1 MAEEKTI
8 LTETD
13 LNEQMQVR
21 LDKMH
26 KIEEKGLKPFGY
38 RYEFTHRSGDVKE
51 NFDALAEAE
60 TEVKLAGRVMAIRG
74 HGKTCF
80 MDMQDK
86 DGRIQVY
93 VRKDVLGEENYALI
107 KMMDIGDT
115 VGVTG
120 TVFRTHMGEVSIKAA
135 ALEMLSKSLRPLP
148 EKWHGLKDV
157 ETRYRQRYVD
167 LIVNP
172 DVRDTFVKRSQII
185 RSVRDVLD
193 SHGFLEVETP
203 ILNTIAGGAAAR
215 PFISY
220 HNALDMQV
228 YMRIAPELYLKR
240 LIVGGMDRVYELGR
254 VFRNEGIDNRHNP
267 EFTSVEIY
275 QAFADYRDMMD
286 LTEEVV
292 VKTAEKVLGTT
303 KINYEGTEI
312 ELASPWKRISMI
324 DAVKEYAGKD
334 FTNVTDLEE
343 ARAMAKELNV
353 EVEATWGIGKIIN
366 ACFEEYVE
374 DKLIQPTFIT
384 GHPKEISPLAKSN
397 PENPEITDRFEAFI
411 YGREICNG
419 FTELN
424 DPIDQRER
432 FLKQVEERA
441 NGDEEANMMDEDFV
455 TALEYG
461 LPPTGGL
468 GIGIDRLVMFLTD
481 SSTIRDVLF
490 FPTMKP
496 LKGEQQHV
504 EAVPVQAQEVA
515 APVAPVEPQE
525 VAAPV
530 APVEPEVIDFS
541 KVEIE
546 PLFEDTVDFDTFIKS
561 DFRAVKVLDC
571 KAVPKSKKLLQFTLN
586 DGTGKERTILSGI
599 RAFYEP
605 ETLIGKTLI
614 AITNLPPRAMMGI
627 ESCGMLISAI
637 HSEEGEEKLHLL
649 MVDDHIPAGA
659 KLR

>member
-1 MAEEKTI
+1 MAENKQQVEEKA
-8 LTETD
+8 LTEVEI
-13 LNEQMQVR
+13 NEQMQNR
-21 LDKMH
+21 IYKMH
-26 KIEEKGLKPFGY
+26 KIEEHGWRPFG
-38 RYEFTHRSGDVKE
+38 RRFEWTHRSADVKE
-51 NFDALAEAE
+51 QFEALAETEA
-60 TEVKLAGRVMAIRG
+60 EVKMAGRVMAIRG

-86 DGRIQVY
+86 TGRMQLY
-93 VRKDVLGEENYALI
+93 VRKDVLGEEDYSLV

-115 VGVTG
+115 IGVTG
-120 TVFRTHMGEVSIKAA
+120 IPFRTHMGEVSIKVVKM
-135 ALEMLSKSLRPLP
+135 EMLSKSLRPLP
-148 EKWHGLKDV
+148 EKWHGLKDI

-172 DVRDTFVKRSQII
+172 EVRDTFVKRSQII
-185 RSVRDVLD
+185 RSVREVLD
-193 SHGFLEVETP
+193 SHDFLEVETP

-292 VKTAEKVLGTT
+292 VKTAMKVLGTT
-303 KINYEGTEI
+303 KITYEGVEI

-324 DAVKEYAGKD
+324 DAVKEYSGKD

-353 EVEATWGIGKIIN
+353 PVEPSFGIGKIIN

-397 PENPEITDRFEAFI
+397 PENPEITDRFEAYI

-455 TALEYG
+455 NALEYG

-496 LKGEQQHV
+496 MKGEARPVELPEQIRAEV
-504 EAVPVQAQEVA
+504 APAAASEAVET
-515 APVAPVEPQE
+515 APA
-525 VAAPV
+525 
-530 APVEPEVIDFS
+530 VIDFS

-546 PLFEDTVDFDTFIKS
+546 PLFTDFVDFETFSKS
-561 DFRAVKVLDC
+561 DFRAVKVKDC
-571 KAVPKSKKLLQFTLN
+571 AAVPKSKKLLQFTLD
-586 DGTGKERTILSGI
+586 DGTGTDRTILSGI
-599 RAFYEP
+599 HAFYEP
-605 ETLIGKTLI
+605 EELLGKTLI
-614 AITNLPPRAMMGI
+614 AIVNLLPRKMMGI
-627 ESCGMLISAI
+627 ESCGMLLSAV
-637 HSEEGEEKLHLL
+637 HHEEGAEKLHLL
-649 MVDDHIPAGA
+649 QVDPHIPVGA
-659 KLR
+659 KLY

>member
-1 MAEEKTI
+1 MAEVKNKPNTEEAAV
-8 LTETD
+8 LTENEI
-13 LNEQMQVR
+13 NEQMQVR
-21 LDKMH
+21 IDKMH
-26 KIEEKGLKPFGY
+26 KIEEHGWKPFGY
-38 RYEFTHRSGDVKE
+38 RFLYTHRAADIAAQ
-51 NFDALAEAE
+51 FDELSEKE
-60 TEVKLAGRVMAIRG
+60 TEVKMAGRIMAIRG

-86 DGRIQVY
+86 TGRIQVY
-93 VRKDVLGEENYALI
+93 VRKDVIGEENYALI
-107 KMMDIGDT
+107 KLMDIGDT
-115 VGVTG
+115 VGITG
-120 TVFRTHMGEVSIKAA
+120 TAFRTHMGELSIKANSV
-135 ALEMLSKSLRPLP
+135 EMLSKSLRPLP

-172 DVRDTFVKRSQII
+172 EVRDTFVKRSQII
-185 RSVRDVLD
+185 RSVREVLD
-193 SHGFLEVETP
+193 SHDFLEVETP

-240 LIVGGMDRVYELGR
+240 LIVGGMDRVYEMGR

-303 KINYEGTEI
+303 TINYEGTTI
-312 ELASPWKRISMI
+312 ELASPWMRMSMI
-324 DAVKEYAGKD
+324 EAVKEYSGKD

-343 ARAMAKELNV
+343 ARAIAKELNV
-353 EVEATWGIGKIIN
+353 AVEPSFGIGKIIN

-397 PENPEITDRFEAFI
+397 PENPEITDRFEAYI

-424 DPIDQRER
+424 DPIDQKER

-455 TALEYG
+455 NALEYG

-468 GIGIDRLVMFLTD
+468 GIGIDRLVMFLTN

-496 LKGEQQHV
+496 LGK
-504 EAVPVQAQEVA
+504 AVSEKPDFMQAPAVA
-515 APVAPVEPQE
+515 TPVEE
-525 VAAPV
+525 AK
-530 APVEPEVIDFS
+530 EETIDFS
-541 KVEIE
+541 KVVIE
-546 PLFEDTVDFDTFIKS
+546 PAYEEYVDFDTFCKS
-561 DFRAVKVLDC
+561 DIRVVKVKEC
-571 KAVPKSKKLLQFTLN
+571 TAVPKSKKLLKFVLN
-586 DGTGKERTILSGI
+586 DGTGTDRVILSGI
-599 RAFYEP
+599 HAFYEP
-605 ETLIGKTLI
+605 EELVGKTLI
-614 AITNLPPRAMMGI
+614 AIVNLPPRKMMGI
-627 ESCGMLISAI
+627 DSCGMLLSAI
-637 HSEEGEEKLHLL
+637 HEEEGAEKLNLI
-649 MVDDHIPAGA
+649 MVDKRIPAGA
-659 KLR
+659 RLH

>member
-1 MAEEKTI
+1 MAELKNKPNTEEAAV
-8 LTETD
+8 LTENEI
-13 LNEQMQVR
+13 NEQMQVR
-21 LDKMH
+21 IDKMH
-26 KIEEKGLKPFGY
+26 KIEEHGWKPFGY
-38 RYEFTHRSGDVKE
+38 RFLYTHRAADIAAQ
-51 NFDALAEAE
+51 FDELSEKE
-60 TEVKLAGRVMAIRG
+60 TEVKMAGRIMAIRG

-86 DGRIQVY
+86 TGRIQVY
-93 VRKDVLGEENYALI
+93 VRKDVIGEENYALI
-107 KMMDIGDT
+107 KLMDIGDT
-115 VGVTG
+115 VGITG
-120 TVFRTHMGEVSIKAA
+120 TAFRTHMGELSIKANSV
-135 ALEMLSKSLRPLP
+135 EMLSKSLRPLP

-172 DVRDTFVKRSQII
+172 EVRDTFVKRSQII
-185 RSVRDVLD
+185 RSVREVLD
-193 SHGFLEVETP
+193 SHDFLEVETP

-240 LIVGGMDRVYELGR
+240 LIVGGMDRVYEMGR

-303 KINYEGTEI
+303 TINYEGTTI
-312 ELASPWKRISMI
+312 ELASPWKRMSMI
-324 DAVKEYAGKD
+324 EAVKEYSGKD

-343 ARAMAKELNV
+343 ARAIAKELNV
-353 EVEATWGIGKIIN
+353 AVEPSFGIGKIIN

-397 PENPEITDRFEAFI
+397 PENPEITDRFEAYI

-424 DPIDQRER
+424 DPIDQKER

-455 TALEYG
+455 NALEYG

-468 GIGIDRLVMFLTD
+468 GIGIDRLVMFLTN

-496 LKGEQQHV
+496 LGK
-504 EAVPVQAQEVA
+504 AVSEKPDFMQAPAVA
-515 APVAPVEPQE
+515 APVEEAKEE
-525 VAAPV
+525 T
-530 APVEPEVIDFS
+530 IDFS
-541 KVEIE
+541 KVVIE
-546 PLFEDTVDFDTFIKS
+546 PAYEEYVDFDTFCKS
-561 DFRAVKVLDC
+561 DIRVVKVKEC
-571 KAVPKSKKLLQFTLN
+571 TAVPKSKKLLKFVLN
-586 DGTGKERTILSGI
+586 DGTGTDRVILSGI
-599 RAFYEP
+599 HAFYEP
-605 ETLIGKTLI
+605 EELVGKTLV
-614 AITNLPPRAMMGI
+614 AIVNLPPRKMMGI
-627 ESCGMLISAI
+627 DSCGMLLSAI
-637 HSEEGEEKLHLL
+637 HEEEGAEKLNLI
-649 MVDDHIPAGA
+649 MVDNRIPAGA
-659 KLR
+659 RLH

>member
-1 MAEEKTI
+1 MAEEKNI
-8 LTETD
+8 HPETD

-38 RYEFTHRSGDVKE
+38 RYEYTHRSGDVKE
-51 NFDALAEAE
+51 QFDALSEAE

-93 VRKDVLGEENYALI
+93 VRKDVLGEDNYALI

-120 TVFRTHMGEVSIKAA
+120 TVFRTHMGEVSIKAS

-185 RSVRDVLD
+185 RSVRNVLD

-292 VKTAEKVLGTT
+292 VKTAEEVLGTT
-303 KINYEGTEI
+303 KIVYEGTEI

-343 ARAMAKELNV
+343 ARAMAKEINV
-353 EVEATWGIGKIIN
+353 EVEPTWGIGKIIN

-468 GIGIDRLVMFLTD
+468 GIGIDRLVMFLTN

-496 LKGEQQHV
+496 LKGEQHV
-504 EAVPVQAQEVA
+504 ETVPVEAQEVV
-515 APVAPVEPQE
+515 APVA
-525 VAAPV
+525 AP
-530 APVEPEVIDFS
+530 AEPEVIDFS

-546 PLFEDTVDFDTFIKS
+546 PLFEDTVDFDTFVKS

-586 DGTGKERTILSGI
+586 DGSGKERTILSGI

>member
-334 FTNVTDLEE
+334 FANVTDLEE

-496 LKGEQQHV
+496 LKGEQHV
-504 EAVPVQAQEVA
+504 EAVPVQVQEVA
-515 APVAPVEPQE
+515 AP
-525 VAAPV
+525 AAP
-530 APVEPEVIDFS
+530 AEPEVIDFS

-571 KAVPKSKKLLQFTLN
+571 KAVPKSKKLLQFTLS

-605 ETLIGKTLI
+605 ESLIGKTLI

>member
-1 MAEEKTI
+1 MAEVKNKPNTEEAAV
-8 LTETD
+8 LTENEI
-13 LNEQMQVR
+13 NEQMQVR
-21 LDKMH
+21 IDKMH
-26 KIEEKGLKPFGY
+26 KIEEHGWKPFGY
-38 RYEFTHRSGDVKE
+38 RFLYTHRAADIAAQ
-51 NFDALAEAE
+51 FDELSEKE
-60 TEVKLAGRVMAIRG
+60 TEVKMAGRIMAIRG

-86 DGRIQVY
+86 TGRIQVY
-93 VRKDVLGEENYALI
+93 VRKDVIGEENYALI
-107 KMMDIGDT
+107 KLMDIGDT
-115 VGVTG
+115 VGITG
-120 TVFRTHMGEVSIKAA
+120 TAFRTHMGELSIKANSV
-135 ALEMLSKSLRPLP
+135 EMLSKSLRPLP

-172 DVRDTFVKRSQII
+172 EVRDTFVKRSQII
-185 RSVRDVLD
+185 RSVREVLD
-193 SHGFLEVETP
+193 SHDFLEVETP

-240 LIVGGMDRVYELGR
+240 LIVGGMDRVYEMGR

-303 KINYEGTEI
+303 TINYEGTTI
-312 ELASPWKRISMI
+312 ELASPWKRMSMI
-324 DAVKEYAGKD
+324 EAVKEYSGKD

-343 ARAMAKELNV
+343 ARAIAKELNV
-353 EVEATWGIGKIIN
+353 AIEPSFGIGKIIN

-397 PENPEITDRFEAFI
+397 PENPEITDRFEAYI
-411 YGREICNG
+411 YGRELCNG

-424 DPIDQRER
+424 DPIDQKER

-455 TALEYG
+455 NALEYG

-468 GIGIDRLVMFLTD
+468 GIGIDRLVMFLTN

-496 LKGEQQHV
+496 LGK
-504 EAVPVQAQEVA
+504 AVSEKPDFMQAPAVA
-515 APVAPVEPQE
+515 APVEE
-525 VAAPV
+525 VK
-530 APVEPEVIDFS
+530 EETIDFS
-541 KVEIE
+541 KVVIE
-546 PLFEDTVDFDTFIKS
+546 PAYEEYVDFDTFCKS
-561 DFRAVKVLDC
+561 DIRVVKVKEC
-571 KAVPKSKKLLQFTLN
+571 TAVPKSKKLLKFVLN
-586 DGTGKERTILSGI
+586 DGTGTNRVILSGI
-599 RAFYEP
+599 HAFYEP
-605 ETLIGKTLI
+605 EELVGKTLV
-614 AITNLPPRAMMGI
+614 AIVNLPPRKMMGI
-627 ESCGMLISAI
+627 DSCGMLLSAI
-637 HSEEGEEKLHLL
+637 HEEEGAEKLNLI
-649 MVDDHIPAGA
+649 MVDKRIPAGA
-659 KLR
+659 RLH

>member
-1 MAEEKTI
+1 MAENKQQVEEKA
-8 LTETD
+8 LTEIEI
-13 LNEQMQVR
+13 NEQMQNR
-21 LDKMH
+21 IDKMH
-26 KIEEKGLKPFGY
+26 KIEEHGWRPFGH
-38 RYEFTHRSGDVKE
+38 RFEWTHRSADVKE
-51 NFDALAEAE
+51 QFEALAEAE
-60 TEVKLAGRVMAIRG
+60 AEVKLAGRVMAIRG

-86 DGRIQVY
+86 TGRMQLY
-93 VRKDVLGEENYALI
+93 VRKDVLGEEDYSLV

-115 VGVTG
+115 IGVTG
-120 TVFRTHMGEVSIKAA
+120 IPFRTHMGEISIKVVKM
-135 ALEMLSKSLRPLP
+135 EMLSKSLRPLP
-148 EKWHGLKDV
+148 EKWHGLKDI

-172 DVRDTFVKRSQII
+172 EVRDTFVKRSQII
-185 RSVRDVLD
+185 RSVREVLD
-193 SHGFLEVETP
+193 SHDFLEVETP

-292 VKTAEKVLGTT
+292 VKTALKVLGTT
-303 KINYEGTEI
+303 KITYEGVEI
-312 ELASPWKRISMI
+312 ELASPWKRFSMI
-324 DAVKEYAGKD
+324 DAVKEYSGKD

-343 ARAMAKELNV
+343 ARAIAKELNV
-353 EVEATWGIGKIIN
+353 AIEPTFGIGKIIN

-397 PENPEITDRFEAFI
+397 PDNPEITDRFEAYI

-455 TALEYG
+455 NALEYG

-496 LKGEQQHV
+496 LKGEAH
-504 EAVPVQAQEVA
+504 PVALPEQIRAEV
-515 APVAPVEPQE
+515 APVAQEAVE
-525 VAAPV
+525 AA
-530 APVEPEVIDFS
+530 PEVIDFS
-541 KVEIE
+541 NVEIE
-546 PLFEDTVDFDTFIKS
+546 PLFADFVDFDTFSKS
-561 DFRAVKVLDC
+561 DFRAVKVKDC
-571 KAVPKSKKLLQFTLN
+571 VAVPKSKKLLQFALD
-586 DGTGKERTILSGI
+586 DGTGTDRTILSGI
-599 RAFYEP
+599 HAFYEP
-605 ETLIGKTLI
+605 EELLGKTLI
-614 AITNLPPRAMMGI
+614 AIVNLPPRKMMGI
-627 ESCGMLISAI
+627 ESCGMLLSAV
-637 HSEEGEEKLHLL
+637 HHEEGAEKLHLL
-649 MVDDHIPAGA
+649 QVDPHIPAGA
-659 KLR
+659 KLY

>member
-1 MAEEKTI
+1 MAEVKNKPNTEEAAV
-8 LTETD
+8 LTENEI
-13 LNEQMQVR
+13 NEQMQVR
-21 LDKMH
+21 IDKMH
-26 KIEEKGLKPFGY
+26 KIEEHGWKPFGY
-38 RYEFTHRSGDVKE
+38 RFLYTHRAADIAAQ
-51 NFDALAEAE
+51 FDELSEKE
-60 TEVKLAGRVMAIRG
+60 TEVKMAGRIMAIRG

-86 DGRIQVY
+86 TGRIQVY
-93 VRKDVLGEENYALI
+93 VRKDVIGEENYALI
-107 KMMDIGDT
+107 KLMDIGDT
-115 VGVTG
+115 VGITG
-120 TVFRTHMGEVSIKAA
+120 TAFLTHMGELSIKANSV
-135 ALEMLSKSLRPLP
+135 EMLSKSLRPLP

-172 DVRDTFVKRSQII
+172 EVRDTFVKRSQII
-185 RSVRDVLD
+185 RSVREVLD
-193 SHGFLEVETP
+193 SHDFLEVETP

-240 LIVGGMDRVYELGR
+240 LIVGGMDRVYEMGR

-303 KINYEGTEI
+303 TINYEGTTI
-312 ELASPWKRISMI
+312 ELASPWKRMSMI
-324 DAVKEYAGKD
+324 EAVKEYSGKD

-343 ARAMAKELNV
+343 ARAIAKELNV
-353 EVEATWGIGKIIN
+353 AIEPSFGIGKIIN

-397 PENPEITDRFEAFI
+397 PENPEITDRFEAYI

-424 DPIDQRER
+424 DPIDQKER

-455 TALEYG
+455 NALEYG

-468 GIGIDRLVMFLTD
+468 GIGIDRLVMFLTN

-496 LKGEQQHV
+496 LGK
-504 EAVPVQAQEVA
+504 AVSEKPDFMQAPAVA
-515 APVAPVEPQE
+515 APVEEAKEE
-525 VAAPV
+525 T
-530 APVEPEVIDFS
+530 IDFS
-541 KVEIE
+541 KVVIE
-546 PLFEDTVDFDTFIKS
+546 PAYEEYVDFDTFCKS
-561 DFRAVKVLDC
+561 DIRVVKVKEC
-571 KAVPKSKKLLQFTLN
+571 TAVPKSKKLLKFVLD
-586 DGTGKERTILSGI
+586 DGTGTDRVILSGI
-599 RAFYEP
+599 HAFYEP
-605 ETLIGKTLI
+605 EELVGKTLV
-614 AITNLPPRAMMGI
+614 AIVNLPPRKMMGI
-627 ESCGMLISAI
+627 DSCGMLLSAI
-637 HSEEGEEKLHLL
+637 HEEEGAEKLNLI
-649 MVDDHIPAGA
+649 MVDKRIPAGA
-659 KLR
+659 RLH

>member
-26 KIEEKGLKPFGY
+26 KLEEKGLKPFGY

-51 NFDALAEAE
+51 NFDVLAEAE

-504 EAVPVQAQEVA
+504 ETVPVQAQEVA
-515 APVAPVEPQE
+515 APVAP
-525 VAAPV
+525 A
-530 APVEPEVIDFS
+530 EPEVIDFS

>member
-515 APVAPVEPQE
+515 TS
-525 VAAPV
+525 V

>member
-1 MAEEKTI
+1 MAEVKNKPNTEEAAV
-8 LTETD
+8 LTENEI
-13 LNEQMQVR
+13 NEQMQVR
-21 LDKMH
+21 IDKMH
-26 KIEEKGLKPFGY
+26 KIEEHGWKPFGY
-38 RYEFTHRSGDVKE
+38 RFLYTHRAADIAAQ
-51 NFDALAEAE
+51 FDELSEKE
-60 TEVKLAGRVMAIRG
+60 TEVKMAGRIMAIRG

-86 DGRIQVY
+86 TGRIQVY
-93 VRKDVLGEENYALI
+93 VRKDVIGEENYALI
-107 KMMDIGDT
+107 KLMDIGDT
-115 VGVTG
+115 VGITG
-120 TVFRTHMGEVSIKAA
+120 TAFRTHMGELSIKANSV
-135 ALEMLSKSLRPLP
+135 EMLSKSLRPLP

-172 DVRDTFVKRSQII
+172 EVRDTFVKRSQII
-185 RSVRDVLD
+185 RSVREVLD
-193 SHGFLEVETP
+193 SHDFLEVETP

-240 LIVGGMDRVYELGR
+240 LIVGGMDRVYEMGR

-303 KINYEGTEI
+303 TINYEGTTI
-312 ELASPWKRISMI
+312 ELASPWKRMSMI
-324 DAVKEYAGKD
+324 EAVKEYSGKD

-343 ARAMAKELNV
+343 ARAIAKELNV
-353 EVEATWGIGKIIN
+353 AVEPSFGIGKIIN

-397 PENPEITDRFEAFI
+397 PENPEITDRFEAYI

-424 DPIDQRER
+424 DPIDQKER

-455 TALEYG
+455 NALEYG

-468 GIGIDRLVMFLTD
+468 GIGIDRLVMFLTN

-496 LKGEQQHV
+496 LGK
-504 EAVPVQAQEVA
+504 AVSEKPDFMQAPAVA
-515 APVAPVEPQE
+515 APVEEAKEE
-525 VAAPV
+525 T
-530 APVEPEVIDFS
+530 IDFS
-541 KVEIE
+541 KVVIE
-546 PLFEDTVDFDTFIKS
+546 PAYEEYVDFDTFCKS
-561 DFRAVKVLDC
+561 DIRVVKVKEC
-571 KAVPKSKKLLQFTLN
+571 TAVPKSKKLLKFVLD
-586 DGTGKERTILSGI
+586 DGTGTNRVILSGI
-599 RAFYEP
+599 HAFYEP
-605 ETLIGKTLI
+605 EELVGKTLV
-614 AITNLPPRAMMGI
+614 AIVNLPPRKMMGI
-627 ESCGMLISAI
+627 DSCGMLLSAI
-637 HSEEGEEKLHLL
+637 HEEEGAEKLNLI
-649 MVDDHIPAGA
+649 MVDNRIPAGA
-659 KLR
+659 RLH

>member
-1 MAEEKTI
+1 MAEVKNKPNTEEAAV
-8 LTETD
+8 LTENEI
-13 LNEQMQVR
+13 NEQMRVR
-21 LDKMH
+21 IDKMH
-26 KIEEKGLKPFGY
+26 KIEEHGWKPFGY
-38 RYEFTHRSGDVKE
+38 RFLYTHRAADIAAQ
-51 NFDALAEAE
+51 FDELSEKE
-60 TEVKLAGRVMAIRG
+60 TEVKMAGRIMAIRG

-86 DGRIQVY
+86 TGRIQVY
-93 VRKDVLGEENYALI
+93 VRKDVIGEENYALI
-107 KMMDIGDT
+107 KLMDIGDT
-115 VGVTG
+115 VGITG
-120 TVFRTHMGEVSIKAA
+120 TAFRTHMGELSIKANSV
-135 ALEMLSKSLRPLP
+135 EMLSKSLRPLP

-172 DVRDTFVKRSQII
+172 EVRDTFVKRSQII
-185 RSVRDVLD
+185 RSVREVLD
-193 SHGFLEVETP
+193 SHDFLEVETP

-240 LIVGGMDRVYELGR
+240 LIVGGMDRVYEMGR

-303 KINYEGTEI
+303 TINYEGTTI
-312 ELASPWKRISMI
+312 ELASPWKRMSMI
-324 DAVKEYAGKD
+324 EAVKEYSGKD

-343 ARAMAKELNV
+343 ARAIAKELNV
-353 EVEATWGIGKIIN
+353 AVEPSFGIGKIIN

-397 PENPEITDRFEAFI
+397 PENPEITDRFEAYI

-424 DPIDQRER
+424 DPIDQKER

-455 TALEYG
+455 NALEYG

-468 GIGIDRLVMFLTD
+468 GIGIDRLVMFLTN

-496 LKGEQQHV
+496 LGK
-504 EAVPVQAQEVA
+504 AVSEKPDFMQAPAVA
-515 APVAPVEPQE
+515 TPVEE
-525 VAAPV
+525 AK
-530 APVEPEVIDFS
+530 EETIDFS
-541 KVEIE
+541 KVVIE
-546 PLFEDTVDFDTFIKS
+546 PAYEEYVDFDTFCKS
-561 DFRAVKVLDC
+561 DIRVVKVKEC
-571 KAVPKSKKLLQFTLN
+571 TAVPKSKKLLKFVLN
-586 DGTGKERTILSGI
+586 DGTGTDRVILSGI
-599 RAFYEP
+599 HAFYEP
-605 ETLIGKTLI
+605 EELVGKTLV
-614 AITNLPPRAMMGI
+614 AIVNLPPRKMMGI
-627 ESCGMLISAI
+627 DSCGMLLSAI
-637 HSEEGEEKLHLL
+637 HEEEGAEKLNLI
-649 MVDDHIPAGA
+649 MVDKRIPAGA
-659 KLR
+659 RLH

>member
-1 MAEEKTI
+1 MAEVKNKPNTEEAAV
-8 LTETD
+8 LTENEI
-13 LNEQMQVR
+13 NEQMQVR
-21 LDKMH
+21 IDKMH
-26 KIEEKGLKPFGY
+26 KIEEHGWKPFGY
-38 RYEFTHRSGDVKE
+38 RFLYTHRAADIAAQ
-51 NFDALAEAE
+51 FDELSEKE
-60 TEVKLAGRVMAIRG
+60 TEVKMAGRIMAIRG

-86 DGRIQVY
+86 TGRIQVY
-93 VRKDVLGEENYALI
+93 VRKDVIGEENYALI
-107 KMMDIGDT
+107 KLMDIGDT
-115 VGVTG
+115 VGITG
-120 TVFRTHMGEVSIKAA
+120 TAFRTHMGELSIKANSV
-135 ALEMLSKSLRPLP
+135 EMLSKSLRPLP

-172 DVRDTFVKRSQII
+172 EVRDTFVKRSQII
-185 RSVRDVLD
+185 RSVREVLD
-193 SHGFLEVETP
+193 SHDFLEVETP

-240 LIVGGMDRVYELGR
+240 LIVGGMDRVYEMGR

-303 KINYEGTEI
+303 TINYEGTTI
-312 ELASPWKRISMI
+312 ELASPWKRMSMI
-324 DAVKEYAGKD
+324 DAVKEYSGKD

-343 ARAMAKELNV
+343 ARAIAKELNV
-353 EVEATWGIGKIIN
+353 AVEPSFGIGKIIN

-397 PENPEITDRFEAFI
+397 PENPEITDRFEAYI

-424 DPIDQRER
+424 DPIDQKER

-455 TALEYG
+455 NALEYG

-468 GIGIDRLVMFLTD
+468 GIGIDRLVMFLTN

-496 LKGEQQHV
+496 LGK
-504 EAVPVQAQEVA
+504 AVSEKPDFMQAPAVA
-515 APVAPVEPQE
+515 APVEEAKEE
-525 VAAPV
+525 T
-530 APVEPEVIDFS
+530 IDFS
-541 KVEIE
+541 KVVIE
-546 PLFEDTVDFDTFIKS
+546 PAYEEYVDFDTFCKS
-561 DFRAVKVLDC
+561 DIRVVKVKEC
-571 KAVPKSKKLLQFTLN
+571 TAVPKSKKLLKFVLN
-586 DGTGKERTILSGI
+586 DGTGTDRVILSGI
-599 RAFYEP
+599 HAFYEP
-605 ETLIGKTLI
+605 EELVGKTLV
-614 AITNLPPRAMMGI
+614 AIVNLPPRKMMGI
-627 ESCGMLISAI
+627 DSCGMLLSAI
-637 HSEEGEEKLHLL
+637 HEEEGAEKLNLI
-649 MVDDHIPAGA
+649 MVDNRIPAGA
-659 KLR
+659 RLH

>member
-1 MAEEKTI
+1 MAEVKNKPNTEEAAV
-8 LTETD
+8 LTENEI
-13 LNEQMQVR
+13 NEQMQVR
-21 LDKMH
+21 IDKMH
-26 KIEEKGLKPFGY
+26 KIEEHGWKPFGY
-38 RYEFTHRSGDVKE
+38 RFLYTHRAADIAAQ
-51 NFDALAEAE
+51 FDELSEKE
-60 TEVKLAGRVMAIRG
+60 TEVKMAGRIMAIRG

-86 DGRIQVY
+86 TGRIQVY
-93 VRKDVLGEENYALI
+93 VRKDVIGEENYALI
-107 KMMDIGDT
+107 KLMDIGDT
-115 VGVTG
+115 VGITG
-120 TVFRTHMGEVSIKAA
+120 TAFRTHMGELSIKANSV
-135 ALEMLSKSLRPLP
+135 EMLSKSLRPLP

-172 DVRDTFVKRSQII
+172 EVRDTFVKRSQII
-185 RSVRDVLD
+185 RSVREVLD
-193 SHGFLEVETP
+193 SHDFLEVETP

-220 HNALDMQV
+220 HNALNMQV

-240 LIVGGMDRVYELGR
+240 LIVGGMDRVYEMGR

-303 KINYEGTEI
+303 TINYEGTTI
-312 ELASPWKRISMI
+312 ELASPWKRMSMI
-324 DAVKEYAGKD
+324 EAVKEYSGKD
-334 FTNVTDLEE
+334 FTDVTDLEE
-343 ARAMAKELNV
+343 ARAIAKELNV
-353 EVEATWGIGKIIN
+353 AIEPSFGIGKIIN

-397 PENPEITDRFEAFI
+397 PENPEITDRFEAYI

-424 DPIDQRER
+424 DPIDQKER

-455 TALEYG
+455 NALEYG

-468 GIGIDRLVMFLTD
+468 GIGIDRLVMFLTN

-496 LKGEQQHV
+496 LGK
-504 EAVPVQAQEVA
+504 AVSEKPDFMQAPAVA
-515 APVAPVEPQE
+515 APVEEAKEE
-525 VAAPV
+525 T
-530 APVEPEVIDFS
+530 IDFS
-541 KVEIE
+541 KVVIE
-546 PLFEDTVDFDTFIKS
+546 PAYEEYVDFDTFCKS
-561 DFRAVKVLDC
+561 DIRVVKVKEC
-571 KAVPKSKKLLQFTLN
+571 TAVPKSKKLLKFVLD
-586 DGTGKERTILSGI
+586 DGIGTDRVILSGI
-599 RAFYEP
+599 HAFYEP
-605 ETLIGKTLI
+605 EELVGKTLV
-614 AITNLPPRAMMGI
+614 AIVNLPPRKMMGI
-627 ESCGMLISAI
+627 DSCGMLLSAI
-637 HSEEGEEKLHLL
+637 HEEEGAEKLNLI
-649 MVDDHIPAGA
+649 MVDNRIPAGA
-659 KLR
+659 RLH

>member
-1 MAEEKTI
+1 MAEVKNKPNTEEAAV
-8 LTETD
+8 LTENEI
-13 LNEQMQVR
+13 NEQMQVR
-21 LDKMH
+21 IDKMH
-26 KIEEKGLKPFGY
+26 KIEEHGWKPFGY
-38 RYEFTHRSGDVKE
+38 RFLYTHRAADIAAQ
-51 NFDALAEAE
+51 FDELSEKE
-60 TEVKLAGRVMAIRG
+60 TEVKMAGRIMAIRG

-86 DGRIQVY
+86 TGRIQVY
-93 VRKDVLGEENYALI
+93 VRKDVIGEENYALI
-107 KMMDIGDT
+107 KLMDIGDT
-115 VGVTG
+115 VGITG
-120 TVFRTHMGEVSIKAA
+120 TAFRTHMGELSIKANS
-135 ALEMLSKSLRPLP
+135 LEMLSKSLRPLP

-172 DVRDTFVKRSQII
+172 EVRDTFVKRSQII
-185 RSVRDVLD
+185 RSVREVLD
-193 SHGFLEVETP
+193 SHDFLEVETP

-240 LIVGGMDRVYELGR
+240 LIVGGMDRVYEMGR

-303 KINYEGTEI
+303 TINYEGTTI
-312 ELASPWKRISMI
+312 ELASPWKRMSMI
-324 DAVKEYAGKD
+324 EAVKEYSGKD

-343 ARAMAKELNV
+343 ARAIAKELNV
-353 EVEATWGIGKIIN
+353 AVEPSFGIGKIIN

-397 PENPEITDRFEAFI
+397 PENPEITDRFEAYI

-424 DPIDQRER
+424 DPIDQKER

-455 TALEYG
+455 NALEYG

-468 GIGIDRLVMFLTD
+468 GIGIDRLVMFLTN

-496 LKGEQQHV
+496 LGK
-504 EAVPVQAQEVA
+504 AVSEKPDFMQASAVA
-515 APVAPVEPQE
+515 APVEEAKEE
-525 VAAPV
+525 T
-530 APVEPEVIDFS
+530 IDFS
-541 KVEIE
+541 KVVIE
-546 PLFEDTVDFDTFIKS
+546 PAYEEYVDFDTFCKS
-561 DFRAVKVLDC
+561 DIRVVKVKEC
-571 KAVPKSKKLLQFTLN
+571 TAVPKSKKLLKFVLN
-586 DGTGKERTILSGI
+586 DGTGTDRVILSGI
-599 RAFYEP
+599 HAFYEP
-605 ETLIGKTLI
+605 EELVGKTLV
-614 AITNLPPRAMMGI
+614 AIVNLPPRKMMGI
-627 ESCGMLISAI
+627 DSCGMLLSAI
-637 HSEEGEEKLHLL
+637 HEEEDAEKLNLI
-649 MVDDHIPAGA
+649 MVDNRIPAGA
-659 KLR
+659 RLH

>member
-1 MAEEKTI
+1 MAENKQQVEEKA
-8 LTETD
+8 LTEVEI
-13 LNEQMQVR
+13 NEQMQNR
-21 LDKMH
+21 IDKMH
-26 KIEEKGLKPFGY
+26 KIEEHGWRPFG
-38 RYEFTHRSGDVKE
+38 RRFEWTHRSGDVKDQFE
-51 NFDALAEAE
+51 TLAE
-60 TEVKLAGRVMAIRG
+60 TEAEIKMAGRVMAIRG

-86 DGRIQVY
+86 TGRMQLY
-93 VRKDVLGEENYALI
+93 VRKDVLGEEDYSLV

-115 VGVTG
+115 IGVTG
-120 TVFRTHMGEVSIKAA
+120 IPFRTHMGEISIKVIKM
-135 ALEMLSKSLRPLP
+135 EMLSKSLRPLP
-148 EKWHGLKDV
+148 EKWHGLKDI

-172 DVRDTFVKRSQII
+172 EVRDTFVKRSQII
-185 RSVRDVLD
+185 RSVREVLD
-193 SHGFLEVETP
+193 SHDFLEVETP

-292 VKTAEKVLGTT
+292 VKTAMKVLGTT
-303 KINYEGTEI
+303 KITYEGVEI
-312 ELASPWKRISMI
+312 ELASPWKRMSMI
-324 DAVKEYAGKD
+324 DAVKEYSGKD

-353 EVEATWGIGKIIN
+353 PVEPSFGIGKIIN

-397 PENPEITDRFEAFI
+397 PENPEITDRFEAYI

-424 DPIDQRER
+424 DPLDQRER

-455 TALEYG
+455 NALEYG

-496 LKGEQQHV
+496 LKGEARPV
-504 EAVPVQAQEVA
+504 ELPEQIRAEVA
-515 APVAPVEPQE
+515 PAAVEE
-525 VAAPV
+525 AK
-530 APVEPEVIDFS
+530 EEVIDFS

-546 PLFEDTVDFDTFIKS
+546 PLFADFVDFETFSKS
-561 DFRAVKVLDC
+561 DFRAVKVKDC
-571 KAVPKSKKLLQFTLN
+571 IAVPKSKKLLQFTLD
-586 DGTGKERTILSGI
+586 DGTGTDRTILSGI
-599 RAFYEP
+599 HAFYEP
-605 ETLIGKTLI
+605 EELLGKTLI
-614 AITNLPPRAMMGI
+614 AIVNLPPRKMMGI
-627 ESCGMLISAI
+627 ESCGMLLSAI
-637 HSEEGEEKLHLL
+637 HSEEGAEKLHLL
-649 MVDDHIPAGA
+649 QVDPHIPAGA
-659 KLR
+659 KLH